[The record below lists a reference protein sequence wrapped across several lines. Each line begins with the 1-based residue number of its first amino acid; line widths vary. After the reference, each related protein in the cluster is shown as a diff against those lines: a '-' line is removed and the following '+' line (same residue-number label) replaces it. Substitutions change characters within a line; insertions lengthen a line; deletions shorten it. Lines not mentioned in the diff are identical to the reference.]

1 MSEQTPLINILKE
14 VIKKYEHSIEEVT
27 TLNNSSLTINKELI
41 DELKKDFSVIT
52 NIEVKDLEAILVE
65 AETSVNEKEK
75 ILSYLETIR
84 SLLKLNN
91 EKQTTFQIS
100 DNQKEYI
107 NLFLEKVS
115 LLEKRHQEIKKNN
128 NANLDEL
135 NKMCSKYKALLSRL
149 EDKNDNSYIT
159 NIELLKLLF
168 EECEVDETTKRSIML
183 NLMKYNQ
190 NIYLKGKI

>member
-41 DELKKDFSVIT
+41 DKLKKDFSAIT
-52 NIEVKDLEAILVE
+52 NIDIKDLEAILVE
-65 AETSVNEKEK
+65 AETSASEKEK
-75 ILSYLETIR
+75 ILSYLDTI
-84 SLLKLNN
+84 SCLLKLNS

-100 DNQKEYI
+100 NNQKEYI
-107 NLFLEKVS
+107 DLFLEKVS

-128 NANLDEL
+128 NTNLDEL

-168 EECEVDETTKRSIML
+168 EECEIDETTKRNIML

-190 NIYLKGKI
+190 NIYLKGKS

>member
-41 DELKKDFSVIT
+41 DKLKKDFSAIT
-52 NIEVKDLEAILVE
+52 NIAIKDLEAILVE
-65 AETSVNEKEK
+65 AETSASEKEE
-75 ILSYLETIR
+75 ILSYLDTI
-84 SLLKLNN
+84 SCLLKLNS

-115 LLEKRHQEIKKNN
+115 FLEKRHQEIRKKNN
-128 NANLDEL
+128 TNLDEL
-135 NKMCSKYKALLSRL
+135 NKMRSKYKALLSRL

-168 EECEVDETTKRSIML
+168 EECEVNEPTKRNIML

-190 NIYLKGKI
+190 NIYLHENT